1 MQQESSMHN
10 ESEHPH
16 HDPEAQHHLMSRRS
30 TRRLKRMGMGVLILA
45 GFVVAWGLFIR
56 NREAREVNAWT
67 QMQAVPVVRVIELHH
82 GNSTRPLVLPGNLQ
96 PYIDAPILAR
106 VNGYILRWY
115 HDIGAH
121 VKAGELLADI
131 DTPELDHQLDQ
142 AKADLVSAISN
153 QQLAEVTAKRWLNL
167 LKTDSVSQQDA
178 DEKVAGLAVRKAAV
192 DAARANVGRIEAFET
207 FKRVVAPFDGVV
219 TARKTD
225 VGALIDAGRGTEL
238 FNVASIDPLRLY
250 VPVPQSYSQQ
260 IKPGIKATL
269 MVPEHPGREFDAVIT
284 RSSGSISGRS
294 GTLLA
299 ELAVSNKKGLLTPGG
314 YAEVKFEL
322 PESSAIE
329 RVPAS
334 ALILR
339 MGGVVLAVLQPDHR
353 HIKIKKVVVG
363 RDFGSEVEILSGLE
377 PRDLVVDSPPDSI
390 EDGDLVRLSSE
401 IEGASSTGARE
412 TDAAAA
418 SKEAGASGK
427 KP

>member
-1 MQQESSMHN
+1 MHN
-10 ESEHPH
+10 PSEQSHHESEAPH
-16 HDPEAQHHLMSRRS
+16 HVMSRRS
-30 TRRLKRMGMGVLILA
+30 TRRLKRLGLIVLVLA
-45 GFVVAWGLFIR
+45 GVVVAWGLFIR
-56 NREAREVNAWT
+56 NRDAREVNVWT
-67 QMQAVPVVRVIELHH
+67 QIQAVPVVEAIQPHH
-82 GNSTRPLVLPGNLQ
+82 GSSIRTLVLPGNLQ

-121 VKAGELLADI
+121 VKAGELLAEI

-142 AKADLVSAISN
+142 SKADLVSAISN

-178 DEKVAGLAVRKAAV
+178 DEKVADLAVRKAAV
-192 DAARANVGRIEAFET
+192 DAARANVGRIEAFES
-207 FKRVVAPFDGVV
+207 FKKVVAPFDGVV

-250 VPVPQSYSQQ
+250 VPVPQSYSQL
-260 IKPGIKATL
+260 IKPGMKATL
-269 MVPEHPGREFDAVIT
+269 EVPEHPGQAFNAVIT

-299 ELAVSNKKGLLTPGG
+299 ELAVSNKEGLLTPGG
-314 YAEVKFEL
+314 YAEVKLEL
-322 PESSAIE
+322 PESAGIE

-339 MGGVVLAVLQPDHR
+339 MGGVALAVLQPDH
-353 HIKIKKVVVG
+353 HVKIKKVVVG
-363 RDFGSEVEILSGLE
+363 RDFGAEVEILSGLK
-377 PRDLVVDSPPDSI
+377 PTDLIVDSPPDSI
-390 EDGDLVRLSSE
+390 EDGDLVRLSGNSE
-401 IEGASSTGARE
+401 GVAATDKKE
-412 TDAAAA
+412 TTAPAKPEAAA
-418 SKEAGASGK
+418 GN

>member
-10 ESEHPH
+10 QSEQSH
-16 HDPEAQHHLMSRRS
+16 HDPEAQHHVMSRRS
-30 TRRLKRMGMGVLILA
+30 TRRLKRLGVGALILA
-45 GFVVAWGLFIR
+45 GVVVAWGLFIR
-56 NREAREVNAWT
+56 NREAREVNVWT
-67 QMQAVPVVRVIELHH
+67 QAQAIPVVEVIQLHH
-82 GNSTRPLVLPGNLQ
+82 GSSIRTLVLPGNLQ

-121 VKAGELLADI
+121 VKAGELLAEI

-142 AKADLVSAISN
+142 AKADLVSAMSN
-153 QQLAEVTAKRWLNL
+153 QQLADVTAKRWLNL

-178 DEKVAGLAVRKAAV
+178 DEKVADLAARKAAV
-192 DAARANVGRIEAFET
+192 DAARANVGRIEAFES

-260 IKPGIKATL
+260 IKPGLKATL
-269 MVPEHPGREFDAVIT
+269 EVPEHPGQAFNAIIT

-299 ELAVSNKKGLLTPGG
+299 ELAVSNKEGLLTPGG

-339 MGGVVLAVLQPDHR
+339 MGGVALAVLQPDH
-353 HIKIKKVVVG
+353 HVKIKKVVVG
-363 RDFGSEVEILSGLE
+363 RDFGSEIEVLSGLKAD
-377 PRDLVVDSPPDSI
+377 DLIVDSPPDSI
-390 EDGDLVRLSSE
+390 EDGDLVRLSGNP
-401 IEGASSTGARE
+401 EGIAAVDKKQAPVPAKAE
-412 TDAAAA
+412 TAA
-418 SKEAGASGK
+418 GK